1 MRTTASQK
9 DAIGIAAV
17 RAFPA
22 PETYLYR
29 LISDPAFKQA
39 FLTRVKRTNPMLAL
53 LYKLR
58 ILPLLGLGKRLML
71 LTTRGRMS
79 NKMRDTPIGYFRIDD
94 GIYVF
99 SGWGKEANWYQNSIA
114 YPDDVYVQIGF
125 RRFRVR
131 PEVVDDSQAIQRIIE
146 RLVLQNPRGAR
157 SLIGWNAA
165 RDQLECADFSLM
177 IEKVLVVRFQSCEHR
192 PPQAIRSASRKQ
204 NG

>member
-1 MRTTASQK
+1 
-9 DAIGIAAV
+9 
-17 RAFPA
+17 
-22 PETYLYR
+22 
-29 LISDPAFKQA
+29 
-39 FLTRVKRTNPMLAL
+39 
-53 LYKLR
+53 
-58 ILPLLGLGKRLML
+58 
-71 LTTRGRMS
+71 
-79 NKMRDTPIGYFRIDD
+79 
-94 GIYVF
+94 
-99 SGWGKEANWYQNSIA
+99 
-114 YPDDVYVQIGF
+114 VQIGF

-177 IEKVLVVRFQSCEHR
+177 IEKVLVVRFQSCEYR

>member
-9 DAIGIAAV
+9 DAIGDTAV

-22 PETYLYR
+22 PGTYLYR
-29 LISDPAFKQA
+29 LIVDPAFRKA
-39 FLTRVKRTNPMLAL
+39 FHARVKRGNPMLAL

-58 ILPLLGLGKRLML
+58 VLPLLGLGKRLML
-71 LTTRGRMS
+71 LTTRGRKS
-79 NKMRDTPIGYFRIDD
+79 QKLRDIPIGYFRIDD

-99 SGWGKEANWYQNSIA
+99 SGWGKVANWYQNMLA
-114 YPDDVYVQIGF
+114 YPDDVYAQIGF

-131 PEVVDDSQAIQRIIE
+131 PEVVDDPQAVQRVIE

-157 SLIGWNAA
+157 SLTGWDPA
-165 RDQLECADFSLM
+165 RDRLELADFSLM

-192 PPQAIRSASRKQ
+192 AVEAIRSASRKQ